1 MTKEFLSERG
11 IEFETRD
18 ALVDPTAKAE
28 LQELIGASTN
38 EELLAL
44 GYITPITL
52 IGEQMIVGYK
62 IPELAEALG
71 LPGPE
76 AMQFDPQWMFG
87 KVEVLLPALVRG
99 ARQIPDDQ
107 LDWVAPYE
115 KTTIRKLMSHML
127 VRLMMCPD
135 AEATG
140 KQSAEGSSGN
150 PDDVSFPTSE
160 SMALY
165 AEKVLDRMRWWL
177 GEGNCHLEMEVDT
190 FKDGHTTVGHMLGL
204 VMGHLVHH
212 VRQLYLY
219 MDMMG
224 IPPEDPVGEE
234 EFDGI
239 LYPAEI

>member
-11 IEFETRD
+11 VEFETRD
-18 ALVDPTAKAE
+18 TLVDPTAKAE

-38 EELLAL
+38 EELLKL

-52 IGEQMIVGYK
+52 IDDKMIVGYK

-76 AMQFDPQWMFG
+76 RMSFEPQWMLG
-87 KVEVLLPALVRG
+87 KVDVLLPALIKG

-107 LDWVAPYE
+107 LDWVAPYD

-135 AEATG
+135 AEETG
-140 KQSAEGSSGN
+140 QQSAAGSSA
-150 PDDVSFPTSE
+150 PPSDVSFQTSE
-160 SMALY
+160 DMAIY
-165 AEKVLDRMRWWL
+165 AEKVLEKMRWWL
-177 GEGNCHLEMEVDT
+177 GEGNSHLDMEIDT
-190 FKDGHTTVGHMLGL
+190 FKDGRTTSGHMLGL

-224 IPPEDPVGEE
+224 IPPEDPVGEA